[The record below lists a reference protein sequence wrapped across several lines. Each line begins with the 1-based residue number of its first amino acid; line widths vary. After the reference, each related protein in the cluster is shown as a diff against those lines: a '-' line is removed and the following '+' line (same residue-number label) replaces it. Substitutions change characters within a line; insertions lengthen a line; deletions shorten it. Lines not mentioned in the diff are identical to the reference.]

1 MSNCLW
7 CGDRYVRLVPNVY
20 LINAIQKHMRD
31 VMSVKCLRCNK
42 TVLVERAE
50 PHGLRGT
57 VRYYKDAGGNEHQE
71 IFFADRGE
79 LIVTEGEP
87 V

>member
-1 MSNCLW
+1 LSA
-7 CGDRYVRLVPNVY
+7 
-20 LINAIQKHMRD
+20 AIQKNMPE
-31 VMSVKCLRCNK
+31 VMAVSCTLVKCQHYM
-42 TVLVERAE
+42 VLVERAE

-57 VRYYKDAGGNEHQE
+57 VRYYKDAKGNEHQE